1 MKKIYTE
8 IAVGEIIDKITIL
21 EIKRKKVLNKSDLA
35 EINKEYAVLKD
46 SLRKNVKINIK
57 LKKLWKDLKEINL
70 KIWKMEDHK
79 RFTQKHLEN
88 LTEIAKNVYVYNDQ
102 RAQIKLKINKLSGSN
117 LREIKKYAKY

>member
-1 MKKIYTE
+1 MKKIYAE

-21 EIKRKKVLNKSDLA
+21 EIKRKKVLNKSDLV
-35 EINKEYAVLKD
+35 EINKEYAALKD

-79 RFTQKHLEN
+79 RLTQKHLEN
-88 LTEIAKNVYVYNDQ
+88 LTEIAKNVYEYNDQ

-117 LREIKKYAKY
+117 LREVKKYAKY